1 MNASLPAPGDI
12 NLSHGVFGDFDYT
25 FTDKELEDVLG
36 FMERQQPHLA
46 STLPTPET
54 VNLRA
59 QPQPYDYGLLHVGG
73 GGFDPGRMS
82 PFLPSDSPG
91 LGVKL
96 ELLDSPQQAPQ
107 PPGMPHPGAMFSRG
121 HPDSLPPVPPT
132 AHPPRQQQ
140 QQQQGGGGG
149 SAAAGGGQSSRGS
162 DARHSTVE
170 KQRRD
175 RINSLID
182 ELRDLVPPQ
191 AGCGTGEAAEGSD
204 SRRPKHVVLA
214 DTIQLV
220 RDLQEKLVTSEPRPR
235 RQGTSST
242 SVSAAGAEHDS
253 SALCPP
259 GEFHRELSSN
269 SQRSADSHPD
279 LPQAPDDASPME
291 EGVVVEAVDDTF
303 YVKVHCK
310 DRAGLLADIVR
321 ALKTMPLEITSAAVT
336 TTRHGMVCDV
346 FQVRLE
352 RGEAVSLSALRDAV
366 MAVIFDSVAV
376 GEKKRRADQ

>member
-1 MNASLPAPGDI
+1 MCSASWSDNRSGARGSHSLPHPKPCRFW
-12 NLSHGVFGDFDYT
+12 H
-25 FTDKELEDVLG
+25 
-36 FMERQQPHLA
+36 
-46 STLPTPET
+46 
-54 VNLRA
+54 
-59 QPQPYDYGLLHVGG
+59 
-73 GGFDPGRMS
+73 
-82 PFLPSDSPG
+82 
-91 LGVKL
+91 
-96 ELLDSPQQAPQ
+96 QAPAN
-107 PPGMPHPGAMFSRG
+107 HPY
-121 HPDSLPPVPPT
+121 
-132 AHPPRQQQ
+132 
-140 QQQQGGGGG
+140 
-149 SAAAGGGQSSRGS
+149 SSS
-162 DARHSTVE
+162 
-170 KQRRD
+170 
-175 RINSLID
+175 
-182 ELRDLVPPQ
+182 P
-191 AGCGTGEAAEGSD
+191 
-204 SRRPKHVVLA
+204 